1 MQTDHGQI
9 VAVHQLHQD
18 SGDLQTDVKVGE
30 GHVHLER
37 GESQPALGLPH
48 DQGLVIASRNCRG
61 SYLKKYLC
69 SFSGRCIPI
78 EIFKDL
84 PAQKKCP
91 GHIYQYYT

>member
-1 MQTDHGQI
+1 VQTDHGQI

-37 GESQPALGLPH
+37 GKSQSALGLPH

-61 SYLKKYLC
+61 SYLKKKLYSSLYM
-69 SFSGRCIPI
+69 F
-78 EIFKDL
+78 
-84 PAQKKCP
+84 
-91 GHIYQYYT
+91 

>member
-1 MQTDHGQI
+1 VQTDHGQI

-37 GESQPALGLPH
+37 GKSQSALGLPH

-61 SYLKKYLC
+61 SYLKIKTLD
-69 SFSGRCIPI
+69 
-78 EIFKDL
+78 KL
-84 PAQKKCP
+84 KN
-91 GHIYQYYT
+91 IYRAKEANP

>member
-61 SYLKKYLC
+61 SYFKIKALDKLKN
-69 SFSGRCIPI
+69 
-78 EIFKDL
+78 
-84 PAQKKCP
+84 
-91 GHIYQYYT
+91 IYRAKGANT